1 MKKVLLLLMVA
12 AFGIAGT
19 ATAQKHSKKKCGN
32 DKNKYSKKYDRRY
45 DDDRYDDRYGR
56 NVGYNNYNGNA
67 PRKVRDAFYR
77 DYPNA
82 QNVRW
87 TKNRG
92 VWTASFRN
100 GGLFGGNN
108 SVSYAA
114 NGQRVGYN
122 NNNNT
127 VFGRNRG
134 YDDRTARNN
143 DTRSPKQILKDK
155 LERRQ

>member
-19 ATAQKHSKKKCGN
+19 ATAQKHSKKNCGN
-32 DKNKYSKKYDRRY
+32 DKNKYSKKYDRNGRY
-45 DDDRYDDRYGR
+45 DDDRYNDRYDR
-56 NVGYNNYNGNA
+56 NVSYNNNYNGNA

-87 TKNRG
+87 SKDRG
-92 VWTASFRN
+92 VWTASFKN
-100 GGLFGGNN
+100 GGLFGGSN

-114 NGQRVGYN
+114 NGQRVGN
-122 NNNNT
+122 NNI
-127 VFGRNRG
+127 FGRRN
-134 YDDRTARNN
+134 DDRTAGNN